1 MGEKLMEGNTIGNA
15 LTQDQVSHYNP
26 KDNRCYVKLTVSTA
40 DLRTPRDKYRTDDY
54 LYDGQTHEMLA
65 NVTHNGDSKT
75 AMVFDSS
82 LQKLMR
88 DNKQS
93 NTDFEAISDLVDSF
107 VATDRKP

>member
-1 MGEKLMEGNTIGNA
+1 
-15 LTQDQVSHYNP
+15 
-26 KDNRCYVKLTVSTA
+26 
-40 DLRTPRDKYRTDDY
+40 
-54 LYDGQTHEMLA
+54 MLA